1 MCIVQGNCFFQLQAQ
16 SGMTMSDFSEKLLQ
30 YFDEEM
36 IADIQKQI
44 PDTTKCKVWSWDI
57 ADFSGDTYPDLAFVV
72 KNNADKKKIATVYL
86 FTDIEGFLTKIAE
99 YEHSYV
105 EMPLEVGI
113 VIRHNT
119 CFITSKIEQFNWNIK
134 GYTFDNGF
142 VIHTDEFST
151 SRIAGY
157 TRETYNNFQTLE
169 SKEKLIDIKTD
180 NIAYDHSYLS
190 IPAYSKNV
198 QEIKGISSRVLA
210 HKPDFAVKGAFY
222 WQGDSDCSFD
232 IHNIHYDTDYLTFDI
247 SVTDDAL
254 IYGRCD
260 TCTSDYV
267 DIWFTTHPPSTDVN
281 QYIDKR
287 INKKKRSADK
297 KLIISDSGTM
307 AISIK
312 PGDFLEQNS
321 TVSIIKS
328 EDYTVNA
335 SLLSSIKHSSS
346 LTKTGYV
353 LKIAIPLLLLGN
365 QIQTEIKESIKEIG
379 FSVVVHDC
387 DNQFRPEE
395 ETILATSSFIHDNSD
410 TLGSLLFLPEG
421 KKYGESLNIFSE
433 PFSSYLL
440 ELGF

>member
-1 MCIVQGNCFFQLQAQ
+1 M
-16 SGMTMSDFSEKLLQ
+16 
-30 YFDEEM
+30 
-36 IADIQKQI
+36 
-44 PDTTKCKVWSWDI
+44 
-57 ADFSGDTYPDLAFVV
+57 
-72 KNNADKKKIATVYL
+72 
-86 FTDIEGFLTKIAE
+86 
-99 YEHSYV
+99 
-105 EMPLEVGI
+105 
-113 VIRHNT
+113 
-119 CFITSKIEQFNWNIK
+119 
-134 GYTFDNGF
+134 
-142 VIHTDEFST
+142 
-151 SRIAGY
+151 
-157 TRETYNNFQTLE
+157 
-169 SKEKLIDIKTD
+169 
-180 NIAYDHSYLS
+180 S
-190 IPAYSKNV
+190 IPAYAKNV
-198 QEIKGISSRVLA
+198 REIKGISNRVLA
-210 HKPDFAVKGAFY
+210 NKPDFAVKGAFY
-222 WQGDSDCSFD
+222 WQGDSDCSFA
-232 IHNIHYDTDYLTFDI
+232 IHHVHYDNDYLTFDI

-287 INKKKRSADK
+287 INKKKRSTDK

-353 LKIAIPLLLLGN
+353 LKIAIPLQLLGN
-365 QIQTEIKESIKEIG
+365 QIQTEIKESIKAIG

-395 ETILATSSFIHDNSD
+395 ETILATSSFIYDNSD
-410 TLGSLLFLPEG
+410 TLGSLLFVPEG

>member
-72 KNNADKKKIATVYL
+72 KNNADKNKIVTVYL

-157 TRETYNNFQTLE
+157 TKETYHNFQTLE
-169 SKEKLIDIKTD
+169 SKDKLIDIKTD

-210 HKPDFAVKGAFY
+210 NKPDFAVKGAFY
-222 WQGDSDCSFD
+222 WKGDSDCSFD
-232 IHNIHYDTDYLTFDI
+232 IHHVHYDNDYLTFDI

-287 INKKKRSADK
+287 INKKKRNQDK
-297 KLIISDSGTM
+297 KLIVADSGIM

-312 PGDFLEQNS
+312 PGDFLEQKS
-321 TVSIIKS
+321 TILIIKS
-328 EDYTVNA
+328 EDNIVNA
-335 SLLSSIKHSSS
+335 SLLSNQNRDKRIDK
-346 LTKTGYV
+346 
-353 LKIAIPLLLLGN
+353 GN
-365 QIQTEIKESIKEIG
+365 WLFG
-379 FSVVVHDC
+379 DC
-387 DNQFRPEE
+387 
-395 ETILATSSFIHDNSD
+395 S
-410 TLGSLLFLPEG
+410 
-421 KKYGESLNIFSE
+421 
-433 PFSSYLL
+433 
-440 ELGF
+440 